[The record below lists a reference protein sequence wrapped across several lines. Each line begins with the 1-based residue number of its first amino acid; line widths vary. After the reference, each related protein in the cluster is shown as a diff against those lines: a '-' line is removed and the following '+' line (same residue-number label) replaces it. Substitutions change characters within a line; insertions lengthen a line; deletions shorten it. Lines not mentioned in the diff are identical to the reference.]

1 MFTHP
6 PYEFLLTPEDIPL
19 DVVYEDSDLMVVNKP
34 PGLGDPSTTISM
46 ARRVANFGEQLT
58 LNPTERYVRGD
69 NKGDLKLIRKGMKT
83 LPVFGMIDRNIQE
96 SYEWLES
103 N

>member
-1 MFTHP
+1 MAYISRRFYAELHFYSNP
-6 PYEFLLTPEDIPL
+6 IEAFKI
-19 DVVYEDSDLMVVNKP
+19 
-34 PGLGDPSTTISM
+34 LGDPSTTISM